1 MKTPSDELFQL
12 IRSLTSQEKRCFKLN
27 FDKKKTKNNFITLFD
42 AIDSMRTYSE
52 SELLKRLKK
61 AGDIKNLKQIK
72 SQLYDKI
79 VVALSIYAN
88 DSSIKRKIQNQI
100 HYSELLSEK
109 SLHKSSMHYLLKAE
123 ALAIEHEQ
131 YPYLLSISYLKAS
144 HARHQNIK
152 DGTAVIID
160 KETAAE
166 KKYIHFIQ
174 NTIEYRNIWLGIS
187 NIYSLYADNLKSTSL
202 IKEVKRISNLP
213 LIKNKKLSQTYL
225 SKNYYYD
232 TRHLINMLTGK
243 WDESAFDLQNEF
255 VKHLELQPGL
265 LISRASNYITAIS
278 RVITTLNK
286 INRSDEIETFFNKV
300 SAFFISLPTKY
311 RSRNLSSYFAGVIL
325 SNYMDAQLLLLNP
338 EKAIDSWEKVKNDVQ
353 KEMRATGAGL
363 VVYINLFLSY
373 FYLSKYREA
382 LQNLNIVINFNKPN
396 RIDIQVDARLFILIL
411 HYELG
416 NIDLLP
422 NLARASKNFLQK
434 NGYYS
439 EFAGLIIAFF
449 EKEIH
454 PDNTK
459 NSDSF
464 VLLKSNLSAMIKDQ
478 EAKKAMEYFN
488 YLSWVDSKLENKPF
502 IEILRKKA
510 HQKNP

>member
-12 IRSLTSQEKRCFKLN
+12 IKSLTSQEKRYFKLN
-27 FDKKKTKNNFITLFD
+27 FDKKRPKSDFITLFD
-42 AIDSMRTYSE
+42 TIDSMKTYSE
-52 SELLKRLKK
+52 SELIKKLKK
-61 AGDIKNLKQIK
+61 TRDIKNLKQVK

-79 VVALSIYAN
+79 VVALSIYSN
-88 DSSIKRKIQNQI
+88 YSSIKRKIQNLI

-109 SLHKSSMHYLLKAE
+109 SLHRSSMHYLLKAE

-166 KKYIHFIQ
+166 KKYIHSIQ

-187 NIYSLYADNLKSTSL
+187 SIYSLYADNLKSKSL
-202 IKEVKRISNLP
+202 LKEVKRISNLP
-213 LIKNKKLSQTYL
+213 LIKNKKLAQTYL

-243 WDESAFDLQNEF
+243 WNDAAFDLQNEF
-255 VKHLELQPGL
+255 VQYLEMRPGL

-286 INRSDEIETFFNKV
+286 INRSDEIEPFFNKA
-300 SAFFISLPTKY
+300 SAFFISLPTKH